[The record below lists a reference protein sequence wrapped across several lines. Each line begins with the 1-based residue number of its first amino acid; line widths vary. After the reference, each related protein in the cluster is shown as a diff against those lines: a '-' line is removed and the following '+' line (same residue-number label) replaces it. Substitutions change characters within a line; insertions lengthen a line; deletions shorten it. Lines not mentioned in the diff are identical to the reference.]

1 MNDIAQASFDYG
13 IVDQESAD
21 RLREIKQEIHD
32 ITGNA
37 GVQIGMRLVEAQKL
51 FNRRGK
57 SGREGGFLD
66 WVEKEARVQQAHAYK
81 LINLYKKFGEE
92 NDLSLMINH
101 FSETAL
107 ISLAAPSTPDSVI
120 EKAREVAES
129 GGTLTVAQV
138 EEMKRK
144 AKEEARAEME
154 AEKAAL
160 QSKLALVEQRTED
173 WREQAKT
180 EKKKR
185 EEAETAARLK
195 AEELKTLNQSIEQTA
210 KRMAAAQ
217 LAEIQAQLE
226 HAKIDKLEAEKTIQD
241 LKKGMD
247 AAAETKAKRIVQA
260 QQDEINRREAQL
272 RTIEGRIDTLNQRLV
287 KVDQQDTVVAHFEQ
301 VTREIRAT
309 LNTLGH
315 QIQVA
320 IDEEEAPFLPSPFVP
335 TFEKLA
341 EQLEHGAA
349 GVRAFLANVDVR
361 QLEVLTN
368 E

>member
-195 AEELKTLNQSIEQTA
+195 AEELKALNQSIEQTA

-217 LAEIQAQLE
+217 LAEIKAQLDN
-226 HAKIDKLEAEKTIQD
+226 AKLDKIEAEQKIKA
-241 LKKGMD
+241 LKKDMES
-247 AAAETKAKRIVQA
+247 AVETKTKQALQA

-272 RTIEGRIDTLNQRLV
+272 RAIEGRIETQQERLRSIEAQ
-287 KVDQQDTVVAHFEQ
+287 DQVVRHFESVTKDIKSAMDALSLHLTHAFDADFADHLPAHF
-301 VTREIRAT
+301 
-309 LNTLGH
+309 
-315 QIQVA
+315 
-320 IDEEEAPFLPSPFVP
+320 VP
-335 TFEKLA
+335 VFEKLA
-341 EQLEHGAA
+341 AELESGA
-349 GVRAFLANVDVR
+349 RSVR
-361 QLEVLTN
+361 QVLGQVEVRHLEVVVN
-368 E
+368 G